1 MEQTE
6 RIAAFE
12 ARLSRVEAA
21 SEALE
26 RAIGDFEA
34 AEAAA
39 EALAD
44 YYESEACR
52 RDFDDDEAGRL
63 PPDLRRG
70 VLSEDGIWNALERRR
85 ELRGRLKKDGN
96 L

>member
-12 ARLSRVEAA
+12 ARLARVEAA

-39 EALAD
+39 KALAD
-44 YYESEACR
+44 YYGSEAWR
-52 RDFDDDEAGRL
+52 RDLADDEAGRL
-63 PPDLRRG
+63 PPELRRG

-85 ELRGRLKKDGN
+85 ELREKLAE
-96 L
+96 

>member
-1 MEQTE
+1 MK
-6 RIAAFE
+6 
-12 ARLSRVEAA
+12 ARP
-21 SEALE
+21 
-26 RAIGDFEA
+26 GDG
-34 AEAAA
+34 
-39 EALAD
+39 
-44 YYESEACR
+44 
-52 RDFDDDEAGRL
+52 DFDDDEAGRL

>member
-44 YYESEACR
+44 YYESEAWR

-85 ELRGRLKKDGN
+85 ELRGRLKKGGN